1 MDRTDSVRGLPGA
14 ARLWPLHRVLPSL
27 ARGRPPSWPGRA
39 RARRASAALIAI
51 AALGLWPAAAQSEP
65 TDSTSTVVDST
76 GAVIAPAGAT
86 VNVPAGEPSV
96 APDTT
101 ANAAAGEPSVAP
113 DTTAMAPPAPP
124 VPAPPPPQE
133 PESMLSMPE
142 VPDLSRLFTLDCT
155 TRYRAPLAAGAETT
169 SATLQT
175 AWDDLARR
183 LRAAGYQDRT
193 VYPMGNGFM
202 LVCPLEHIGKN
213 GCRTNPKWGWSV
225 GGGIL
230 RFFRSMVAPQTDFY
244 RVIAVAVP
252 SAPEEAGARTPDSL
266 AVEALTRKGPV
277 ALSAGWLQRP
287 FADRECDVMIYEF
300 SRVEGHGP
308 ITFLSQPTVESSTHL
323 VNAGL
328 WKKGEIGQ

>member
-1 MDRTDSVRGLPGA
+1 
-14 ARLWPLHRVLPSL
+14 VLPSL
-27 ARGRPPSWPGRA
+27 ARGRPPSWSSRA
-39 RARRASAALIAI
+39 RARRASAALIVI
-51 AALGLWPAAAQSEP
+51 AALGLWSEAAQSEP
-65 TDSTSTVVDST
+65 ADSTSTVVDST
-76 GAVIAPAGAT
+76 AAVTAPTDTTANAPASE
-86 VNVPAGEPSV
+86 AGV

-101 ANAAAGEPSVAP
+101 ANIPAGEPGVAP
-113 DTTAMAPPAPP
+113 DTTTMAPP
-124 VPAPPPPQE
+124 VPAPPPPPE

-142 VPDLSRLFTLDCT
+142 APDLSRLFMLDCT
-155 TRYRAPLAAGAETT
+155 TRYRAPLAVGAETT

-213 GCRTNPKWGWSV
+213 GCRSKPKWGWEV
-225 GGGIL
+225 GGGVL
-230 RFFRSMVAPQTDFY
+230 RFFRSMVAPQTDYY

-252 SAPEEAGARTPDSL
+252 SAPEEAGTRVPDSL
-266 AVEALTRKGPV
+266 AVEALTRKGPAV
-277 ALSAGWLQRP
+277 PSAGWLRQP